1 MSPTPTPSPSPT
13 VIDDEGFNQHATLD
27 DALAQQEQI
36 HVNLTAGAPSVS
48 ISCPEGTSMAKCAVT
63 QAQLQ
68 AQAEEMFGIPPHSGE
83 FTTIGECPALK
94 ELPDSFPVHFL
105 PSVCPDPHT
114 ASTSTMTQAEF
125 NSLMDGQP
133 QSNAAPVIAGVVLSV
148 LVLVAGAVAFVK
160 HHRANVTSPAP
171 AEATP

>member
-1 MSPTPTPSPSPT
+1 MSPTPTPSPSPI

-48 ISCPEGTSMAKCAVT
+48 ISCPEGTSMAKCAIT

-68 AQAEEMFGIPPHSGE
+68 AQAEEMFSIPPHSGE

-94 ELPDSFPVHFL
+94 ELPDSFPVHFI
-105 PSVCPDPHT
+105 PAVCPNPVT
-114 ASTSTMTQAEF
+114 TSTMTQDQF
-125 NSLMDGQP
+125 NALMDGQP

-160 HHRANVTSPAP
+160 HRRNSTSP